1 MKWPKKGAHLKSCE
15 SADNALLQEN
25 ATGGNDTRP
34 NDLFEENGAYLNKL
48 QAMSELQKAILMQ
61 LIPLAPRAMH
71 SAVLREAVAPFFKG
85 WDKKERSRE
94 FEAAVDPLVQDGL
107 VRYFCCMIKNYAMN
121 PRHMMIASACP
132 DKRPMIEE
140 ERYFTIKEVA
150 KLLGVP
156 KKSIKRRIESKNLS
170 AFKRLDKRGFELV
183 IRQRELIMEIMST
196 IPDSNQLSLCEFE
209 AIVIKRFQAM
219 SSGRDRRTSLTLKL
233 LCEEF
238 AQLRAEI
245 KTLNV
250 NTAEDYSPAVS
261 LNRERLSPRQE
272 KELAR
277 SL

>member
-1 MKWPKKGAHLKSCE
+1 
-15 SADNALLQEN
+15 
-25 ATGGNDTRP
+25 
-34 NDLFEENGAYLNKL
+34 
-48 QAMSELQKAILMQ
+48 
-61 LIPLAPRAMH
+61 
-71 SAVLREAVAPFFKG
+71 
-85 WDKKERSRE
+85 
-94 FEAAVDPLVQDGL
+94 
-107 VRYFCCMIKNYAMN
+107 
-121 PRHMMIASACP
+121 
-132 DKRPMIEE
+132 MIEE

-156 KKSIKRRIESKNLS
+156 KKSIKRHIESKNLS
-170 AFKRLDKRGFELV
+170 AFKRLGKRGFELV
-183 IRQRELIMEIMST
+183 IPQRELNMEIMSS

-250 NTAEDYSPAVS
+250 NTAEDYTPAVS
-261 LNRERLSPRQE
+261 LNRERLSPRHE